1 MSAEKIKTREKEG
14 LAPYRPSGWITPFVR
29 MEEMLDEFF
38 RRPGGRTMWPEL
50 PRIFEE
56 AEQTPT
62 VDIYEAGDDVIVK
75 SDLPGIAK
83 EDIEVNLT
91 DDTITISGE
100 KKREEKI
107 EKKDYFRLERA
118 YGSFKR
124 SFALPAEIQTAKAV
138 ATFKDGVLEVKIPKS
153 EAAKKK
159 EHKIKIE

>member
-1 MSAEKIKTREKEG
+1 MTAEKIKTGEKEG
-14 LAPYRPSGWITPFVR
+14 LAPYRPSGWIAPIVR
-29 MEEMLDEFF
+29 MEEMFDEFF
-38 RRPGGRTMWPEL
+38 RKPMGRTMWPEL
-50 PRIFEE
+50 PRMFAE
-56 AEQTPT
+56 AEPTPT
-62 VDIYEAGDDVIVK
+62 VDIYEAGDDIIVK

-100 KKREEKI
+100 KKKEEKI

-124 SFALPAEIQTAKAV
+124 SFALPAEVQTTKAV

-153 EAAKKK
+153 ETAKKK
-159 EHKIKIE
+159 ERKIKIE